1 MSPIFVIMIAV
12 IIGCAAHDSNVGIPE
27 VDEVVFM
34 AGYKPQANLPFVG
47 VYVADTN
54 GYFEDQGLRVDIK
67 HASAG
72 EHVKLLLAGD
82 VQFSTSDAGSVMKQV
97 SSSGAPIIAI
107 ALIGQKGQQG
117 YMSLATSNI
126 NTLEDWEGKTLGYK
140 ISLPSD
146 YLAMIEAENVVRAQI
161 KEVSVGFDPRI
172 LTEGKVDILAVFKS
186 NEPDTIRSL
195 GFDVKVWDP
204 FEYGVPTLGLTYITT
219 VDYSE
224 NNPDIVRRFLKATLR
239 GIQFAIDN
247 PDSALDIVEEF
258 APGSNRE
265 HQAFMLETEIKDA
278 RSSYTDNK
286 GIGVMSDDQWKSLYE
301 HLLEY
306 EALDK
311 PFEYRDSFNSKFV
324 DSIYDSGSL
333 P

>member
-1 MSPIFVIMIAV
+1 MIQMLV
-12 IIGCAAHDSNVGIPE
+12 YRK
-27 VDEVVFM
+27 
-34 AGYKPQANLPFVG
+34 YKPQANLPFVG

-172 LTEGKVDILAVFKS
+172 LTEG
-186 NEPDTIRSL
+186 
-195 GFDVKVWDP
+195 
-204 FEYGVPTLGLTYITT
+204 Y
-219 VDYSE
+219 
-224 NNPDIVRRFLKATLR
+224 
-239 GIQFAIDN
+239 
-247 PDSALDIVEEF
+247 
-258 APGSNRE
+258 PGC
-265 HQAFMLETEIKDA
+265 F
-278 RSSYTDNK
+278 
-286 GIGVMSDDQWKSLYE
+286 
-301 HLLEY
+301 
-306 EALDK
+306 
-311 PFEYRDSFNSKFV
+311 
-324 DSIYDSGSL
+324 
-333 P
+333 